1 MNNLQQTA
9 RVGLFFLLGVAL
21 IWVTFETL
29 TSGSFFSKKGYRLI
43 AGFDDLEELKSGD
56 EVRMA
61 GVKIGQVET
70 TRLAGRKAEA
80 VLRIDPGVKVADDAT
95 ASIVMA
101 GLIGTNFIGIDLGSA
116 GAPPLADGAQI
127 RTKATPN
134 INTIMTE
141 LGDLGQKLEGALGSF
156 GTAMNGNGKEGG
168 GLFQK
173 LDKLVSDNGEKVTET
188 MDNLRDI
195 SKKLNEGQGTLG
207 KLINDPDL
215 HDQLLAAVTE
225 LKSTAAQAKDFVA
238 DAKTLVDQAKSGQ
251 GVLGVLLYDQQAA
264 ANLKAT
270 VQNIHDVSDKL
281 ANGKG
286 TLGKLIN
293 DDTLYN
299 SAQVSLKKAD
309 RALDSLNDS
318 GPITAVGILANSLF

>member
-21 IWVTFETL
+21 VWVTYETL
-29 TSGSFFSKKGYRLI
+29 SSGSFFSKKGYTLV
-43 AGFDDLEELKSGD
+43 AGFEDLEELKAGD

-61 GVKIGQVET
+61 GVKIGQVDK
-70 TRLAGRKAEA
+70 TRLAGRRAEA
-80 VLRIDPGVKVADDAT
+80 VLRIDPGVQVANDAT

-116 GAPPLADGAQI
+116 GAPPLADGAEI
-127 RTKATPN
+127 HTKTTPN

-141 LGDLGQKLEGALGSF
+141 LGSLGQKLESALGSF

-168 GLFQK
+168 IFQK
-173 LDKLVSDNGEKVTET
+173 LDKLVTDNSSKVNDTLS
-188 MDNLRDI
+188 NLRDI
-195 SKKLNEGQGTLG
+195 SNKLNQGQGTLG
-207 KLINDPDL
+207 KLINDPTL
-215 HDQLLAAVTE
+215 HDQLLATVAE
-225 LKSTAAQAKDFVA
+225 LKTTATDAQGFVSSAKGVMDEVKA
-238 DAKTLVDQAKSGQ
+238 GK

-264 ANLKAT
+264 DNLKAT

-281 ANGKG
+281 ASGKG

-299 SAQVSLKKAD
+299 SAQTSLKKAD

>member
-1 MNNLQQTA
+1 MNTAQQTA
-9 RVGLFFLLGVAL
+9 RVGLFFLLGIAL
-21 IWVTFETL
+21 VWVTFETL
-29 TSGSFFSKKGYRLI
+29 SSGSFFSKKGYTLI
-43 AGFDDLEELKSGD
+43 AGFADLEELKAGD

-61 GVKIGQVET
+61 GVKIGQVDK
-70 TRLAGRKAEA
+70 TRLAGRRAEA
-80 VLRIDPGVKVADDAT
+80 VLRIDPGIKVANDAT

-101 GLIGTNFIGIDLGSA
+101 GLIGTNFIGIDLGSP
-116 GAPPLADGAQI
+116 GAPSLADGAEI

-156 GTAMNGNGKEGG
+156 GTAMNGDGKGG
-168 GLFQK
+168 GGIFQK
-173 LDKLVSDNGEKVTET
+173 LDKLVSDNSGKVSDTLS
-188 MDNLRDI
+188 NLREI
-195 SKKLNEGQGTLG
+195 TNKLNSGQGTMG
-207 KLINDPDL
+207 KLINDSTL
-215 HDQLLAAVTE
+215 HDQLLATVGE
-225 LKSTAAQAKDFVA
+225 LKKTATDAQGFVASAKDVM
-238 DAKTLVDQAKSGQ
+238 DQVKSGQ
-251 GVLGVLLYDQQAA
+251 GVLGVLLYDKAA
-264 ANLKAT
+264 ADNLKMT

-299 SAQVSLKKAD
+299 SAQTSLKKAD